1 MIMFSGIMNAE
12 KLKSILGAGLLPFI
26 QEKFPD
32 GHKLFQDQDPKHAS
46 IAIEEFFERNNVEWW
61 PSPPES
67 PDLNP
72 IENVWGSMKQYL
84 RTAYKPRNLE
94 ELRAGIERFWIT
106 LTPDV
111 CKRYIGHLQKVMPK
125 IVELQGEPSGY

>member
-1 MIMFSGIMNAE
+1 MFSGIMNAE
-12 KLKSILGAGLLPFI
+12 KLKLIFRAGLLPFI

-46 IAIEEFFERNNVEWW
+46 SAIEEFFERNNVEWW
-61 PSPPES
+61 PSPPEL

-94 ELRAGIERFWIT
+94 ELKACIEMFWIT

-111 CKRYIGHLQKVMPK
+111 
-125 IVELQGEPSGY
+125 

>member
-1 MIMFSGIMNAE
+1 MNAE
-12 KLKSILGAGLLPFI
+12 MLKLIFTAGLLPFI

-46 IAIEEFFERNNVEWW
+46 SAIEEFFERHNVEWW

-72 IENVWGSMKQYL
+72 IDNVWGSMKQYL
-84 RTAYKPRNLE
+84 RTAYKPMNLE

-111 CKRYIGHLQKVMPK
+111 CKQYIGHLQKVMPK

>member
-1 MIMFSGIMNAE
+1 MDTNCS
-12 KLKSILGAGLLPFI
+12 
-26 QEKFPD
+26 
-32 GHKLFQDQDPKHAS
+32 QDQDTKHAS
-46 IAIEEFFERNNVEWW
+46 SAIEEFFERNNVEWW

-84 RTAYKPRNLE
+84 RTAYKPKNLE
-94 ELRAGIERFWIT
+94 ELRAGIKRFWIT

>member
-1 MIMFSGIMNAE
+1 MYRHVV
-12 KLKSILGAGLLPFI
+12 L
-26 QEKFPD
+26 
-32 GHKLFQDQDPKHAS
+32 
-46 IAIEEFFERNNVEWW
+46 W

-67 PDLNP
+67 PALNP

-84 RTAYKPRNLE
+84 KTAYKPRNLE
-94 ELRAGIERFWIT
+94 ELRAGIERFWVT